1 MSTTSYIRWLVWISP
16 PTSLSSTLTYPWNV
30 NISNVEVRLWPIL
43 QRIQRIFT
51 SISPPGHHFNR
62 SQSQDFLSFLFFVPL
77 VFLLDTRP
85 RVEQVEREEERKEH
99 FLEATFTV
107 WLLIRASLNCWDR
120 DYRTVISS
128 IKDRFE
134 RGVILV
140 AARTGLFV
148 IYGEQVIEEP
158 HLVRFVRLY
167 ETERVTSET
176 LRGKSFKIDRQDSSR
191 IRK

>member
-1 MSTTSYIRWLVWISP
+1 MTHLTTC
-16 PTSLSSTLTYPWNV
+16 
-30 NISNVEVRLWPIL
+30 
-43 QRIQRIFT
+43 QRIFT
-51 SISPPGHHFNR
+51 SISPPRHHFNR